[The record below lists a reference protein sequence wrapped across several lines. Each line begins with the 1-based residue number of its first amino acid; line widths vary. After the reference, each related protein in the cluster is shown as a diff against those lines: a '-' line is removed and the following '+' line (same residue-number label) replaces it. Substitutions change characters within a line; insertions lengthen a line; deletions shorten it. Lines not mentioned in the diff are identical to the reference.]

1 MTAIIHVEGLRI
13 AGRRGR
19 GAETPIVR
27 GVDFSVRRG
36 EMLALIGESGSGKT
50 TIALALMGHV
60 RPGCRI
66 TGGRVS
72 VAGYDVAAMNAE
84 ERRALCGRVVSY
96 VAQNAASA
104 FNPALPVLRQVIEP
118 ALIHRVMPRRDLEG
132 RAVALFR
139 ALALPQPERIGARYP
154 GELSGG
160 QLQRLMA
167 AMALMAG
174 PEIVIFDEPTTALDV
189 TTQIEV
195 LAAFKNALAD
205 QGVTGVYVTHDL
217 AVVAQ
222 IADQAV
228 VLKDGTVRETGPV
241 ARVLTAPRDDYSR
254 RLLAAA
260 EPRARRADG
269 PVAEAARPVIEGPV
283 LEVRDLV
290 VGYGRGPA
298 SGPPGMVLPAT
309 VVVDRAAFAV
319 PPGSTLG
326 VIGESGCGKSTLA
339 RAIAGLQP
347 WAAGDILLDGQKL
360 AGRVEDRTAA
370 QRRRLQMV
378 AQNADGVL
386 NPARTI
392 GATLGRVVA
401 FYDGLRGAAAD
412 RRVAELL
419 EMVRLSPA
427 LAARLP
433 SELSGGQK
441 QRINFARAL
450 AAGPQIVLC
459 DEITA
464 ALDTVV
470 AAAILDLMAG
480 LQRDLGLSFI
490 FITHDLHALRA
501 ICDRVAVLYAGRVVE
516 CGPAASLDAGPHHPY
531 MRLLRDSVPSM
542 RPGWLEDTRARRA
555 AQDLA
560 PGPSLPPGLCCYHPR
575 CAERIPGLCD
585 RLPPPVRRTAGGAQI
600 ACHLEPT
607 QFPETEA

>member
-254 RLLAAA
+254 RL
-260 EPRARRADG
+260 
-269 PVAEAARPVIEGPV
+269 
-283 LEVRDLV
+283 
-290 VGYGRGPA
+290 
-298 SGPPGMVLPAT
+298 
-309 VVVDRAAFAV
+309 
-319 PPGSTLG
+319 
-326 VIGESGCGKSTLA
+326 
-339 RAIAGLQP
+339 
-347 WAAGDILLDGQKL
+347 
-360 AGRVEDRTAA
+360 
-370 QRRRLQMV
+370 
-378 AQNADGVL
+378 
-386 NPARTI
+386 
-392 GATLGRVVA
+392 
-401 FYDGLRGAAAD
+401 
-412 RRVAELL
+412 
-419 EMVRLSPA
+419 
-427 LAARLP
+427 
-433 SELSGGQK
+433 
-441 QRINFARAL
+441 
-450 AAGPQIVLC
+450 
-459 DEITA
+459 
-464 ALDTVV
+464 
-470 AAAILDLMAG
+470 
-480 LQRDLGLSFI
+480 
-490 FITHDLHALRA
+490 
-501 ICDRVAVLYAGRVVE
+501 
-516 CGPAASLDAGPHHPY
+516 
-531 MRLLRDSVPSM
+531 
-542 RPGWLEDTRARRA
+542 
-555 AQDLA
+555 
-560 PGPSLPPGLCCYHPR
+560 
-575 CAERIPGLCD
+575 
-585 RLPPPVRRTAGGAQI
+585 
-600 ACHLEPT
+600 
-607 QFPETEA
+607 